1 MSASEIIRHLD
12 STDAGFDSELAA
24 LLDRSQEVDQTVE
37 QRVAEIIAAVR
48 TQGDR
53 ALLDYTRQFDRLDV
67 VDAALLELSESRLD
81 LALEQISPTERA
93 ALEDAT
99 IRVRDY
105 HERQRQ
111 ESWQY
116 AEDDGTVLG
125 QKVTPLDRVGLYVP
139 GGKASYPS
147 SVIMTAVPARVAG
160 VKELIMVV
168 PTPDSELNE
177 MVLAAARL
185 AGVDRVFTI
194 GGAQAVAA
202 LAYGTDTI
210 PRVDKIVGP
219 GNIYVATAKKQ
230 VFGQVGIDMI
240 AGPSEVAV
248 VADDSAH
255 AHWVAMDM
263 FAQAEHDELAQAVLV
278 TPSRSFAQAVSK
290 AIDETL
296 PTMERAQIIEASLR
310 GQGAIITVSNLEEAV
325 RVIDRIAPE
334 HLEVFTEN
342 PMGFAHAVSHAGA
355 IFVGNHSAE
364 ALGDYCAGP
373 NHVLPTAG
381 TARFSS
387 PLGVYDFQKRTSII
401 AASVSGA
408 KTMAAT
414 ASVLARA
421 EALTA
426 HARSAEFR
434 LNDSEES

>member
-1 MSASEIIRHLD
+1 MS
-12 STDAGFDSELAA
+12 DAAVIARLNSKDPGFDSALGA
-24 LLDRSQEVDQTVE
+24 LLDRSTEVDRDIE
-37 QRVAEIIAAVR
+37 IRVADIIAAVR
-48 TQGDR
+48 NNGDS
-53 ALLDYTRQFDRLDV
+53 ALLEYTRQFDRLDV
-67 VDAALLELSESRLD
+67 VDAALLELSPARLD
-81 LALEQISPTERA
+81 LALEQVDPEQRA

-116 AEDDGTVLG
+116 AEADGTVLG
-125 QKVTPLDRVGLYVP
+125 QKITPLDRVGLYVP

-160 VKELIMVV
+160 VKELVMVV
-168 PTPDSELNE
+168 PTPGGELSEL
-177 MVLAAARL
+177 VLAAARL

-248 VADDSAH
+248 VADDSAQ
-255 AHWVAMDM
+255 ASWVAMDM

-278 TPSRSFAQAVSK
+278 TPSDSFAEAVANEIEK
-290 AIDETL
+290 TL
-296 PTMERAQIIEASLR
+296 PKMERAKIIEAALR
-310 GQGAIITVSNLEEAV
+310 GQSAIITVDDLDEAV
-325 RVIDRIAPE
+325 RVIDTIAPE
-334 HLEVFTEN
+334 HLEVFTEDA
-342 PMGFAHAVSHAGA
+342 MGFAQKVSHAGA

-401 AASVSGA
+401 AASPEGA
-408 KTMAAT
+408 KSMAAT

-426 HARSAEFR
+426 HAQSAEFR
-434 LNDSEES
+434 LGDSSKS

>member
-1 MSASEIIRHLD
+1 MTTQPVIVRLNSAD
-12 STDAGFDSELAA
+12 PNFDANFGA
-24 LLDRSQEVDQTVE
+24 LLDRSQEVDRDIE
-37 QRVAEIIAAVR
+37 ERVAAIIAAIR
-48 TQGDR
+48 TDGDK
-53 ALLDYTRQFDRLDV
+53 ALLEYTREFDRLDV
-67 VDAALLELSESRLD
+67 LDAALLELSSERLD
-81 LALEQISPTERA
+81 LALEQIDQEQRA

-105 HERQRQ
+105 HQRQRQ

-116 AEDDGTVLG
+116 AEENGTILG
-125 QKVTPLDRVGLYVP
+125 QKITPLDRVGLYVP

-168 PTPDSELNE
+168 PTPSGELNE
-177 MVLAAARL
+177 LVLAAARL
-185 AGVDRVFTI
+185 AGVDRVFTV

-202 LAYGTDTI
+202 LAYGTQTI

-255 AHWVAMDM
+255 ADWVAMDM
-263 FAQAEHDELAQAVLV
+263 FAQAEHDELAQAILV
-278 TPSRSFAQAVSK
+278 TTSDTFAQSVADT
-290 AIDETL
+290 IERTL
-296 PTMERAQIIEASLR
+296 PTMERASIIEAALR
-310 GQGAIITVSNLEEAV
+310 GQSAIITVADLDEAA
-325 RVIDRIAPE
+325 RVVDRIAPE
-334 HLEVFTEN
+334 HLEVFTRDA
-342 PMGFAHAVSHAGA
+342 MDFAQKVNHAGA
-355 IFVGNHSAE
+355 IFVGNYSAE

-387 PLGVYDFQKRTSII
+387 PLGVYDFQKRSSII
-401 AASVSGA
+401 AASPEGA
-408 KTMAAT
+408 RTMAAT

-426 HARSAEFR
+426 HAQSAEFR
-434 LNDSEES
+434 LESTKES

>member
-1 MSASEIIRHLD
+1 MTAQPVIARLNSAD
-12 STDAGFDSELAA
+12 PDFDASLGT
-24 LLDRSQEVDQTVE
+24 LLDRSQEVDPEVE
-37 QRVAEIIAAVR
+37 QRVAGIIAAVR
-48 TQGDR
+48 NDGDK
-53 ALLDYTRQFDRLDV
+53 ALLEYTREFDRLDV
-67 VDAALLELSESRLD
+67 VDAALLELSSARLD
-81 LALEQISPTERA
+81 LALEQIDQEQRA

-99 IRVRDY
+99 IRVREY
-105 HERQRQ
+105 HQRQRQ

-116 AEDDGTVLG
+116 AEENGTVLG
-125 QKVTPLDRVGLYVP
+125 QKITPLDRVGLYVP

-168 PTPDSELNE
+168 PTPNGELNE
-177 MVLAAARL
+177 LVLAAARL
-185 AGVDRVFTI
+185 AGVDRVFTV

-202 LAYGTDTI
+202 LAYGTETI

-255 AHWVAMDM
+255 ADWVAMDM

-278 TPSRSFAQAVSK
+278 TPSDTFAQSVADT
-290 AIDETL
+290 IERTL
-296 PTMERAQIIEASLR
+296 PTMERAAIIEAALR
-310 GQGAIITVSNLEEAV
+310 GQSAIITVADLDEAAK
-325 RVIDRIAPE
+325 VIDRIAPE

-342 PMGFAHAVSHAGA
+342 AMDFAQKVSHAGA

-387 PLGVYDFQKRTSII
+387 PLGVYDFQKRSSII
-401 AASVSGA
+401 AASAEGA

-426 HARSAEFR
+426 HAQSAEFR
-434 LNDSEES
+434 LGRPKES